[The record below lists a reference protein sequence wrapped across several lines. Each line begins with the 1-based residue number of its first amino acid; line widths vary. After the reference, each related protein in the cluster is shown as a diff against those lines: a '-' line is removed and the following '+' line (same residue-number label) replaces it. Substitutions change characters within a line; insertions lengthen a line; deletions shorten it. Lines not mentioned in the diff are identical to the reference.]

1 VAVRAAEHPG
11 ERDVVVGVCSGSCR
25 RNTEVPG
32 SRAADVSVWNHN
44 MKLTG
49 DELAMLAGEQGTA
62 RQWAIGHQISVGEFF
77 DAPDFVP
84 VSQAHVMADTE
95 SLGETG
101 VRWLEELA
109 SLPKEQRLVRIPTI
123 TDPRGLDFASYK
135 RLRQTD
141 AMAEIEGR
149 AIRAFEALGV
159 LMTNTCINYQTILPP
174 VRGEHFAFGD
184 TGVVIYSNS
193 VMGARSNFEGG
204 PSALSAGLTGR
215 TPRYGYHLDAHR
227 AGTKHFEVKHQP
239 RDLAD
244 WGALGGIVGKA
255 TNNYWEVP
263 VVTGIA
269 ATPSSDQLKH
279 FGAALASFGSVALF
293 HMPGVTPE
301 ATTLQDAFGGRPVPA
316 ATPIGARDFETFYGA
331 YAANGDKVD
340 VVVFAAPQ
348 LSLIEMQEVAGHLDG
363 KHVHPHTSLI
373 VATSPEI
380 KFAADR
386 MGLTRRIEDAGGIV
400 ASGVCFYQSYAR
412 EMAEANGW
420 QRLLTNS
427 AKLINILGGYGYK
440 PTLASMANCVRSA
453 VAGRIV

>member
-1 VAVRAAEHPG
+1 MH
-11 ERDVVVGVCSGSCR
+11 
-25 RNTEVPG
+25 
-32 SRAADVSVWNHN
+32 
-44 MKLTG
+44 LT
-49 DELAMLAGEQGTA
+49 DEEKAMLAGTQGPA
-62 RQWAIGHQISVGEFF
+62 RQWAIKHQIAVGEFF

-84 VSQAHVMADTE
+84 VGQAHIMADTE
-95 SLGETG
+95 SLGESG
-101 VRWLEELA
+101 VAWLEELA
-109 SLPKEQRLVRIPTI
+109 KLPPPQRRVRVPTI
-123 TDPRGLDFASYK
+123 TDPRGLDFDSYK
-135 RLRQTD
+135 RLKQTD
-141 AMAEIEGR
+141 AMADIEAR
-149 AIRAFEALGV
+149 AIAAFEALGV

-174 VRGEHFAFGD
+174 VRGEHLAFGD

-227 AGTKHFEVKHQP
+227 GGTRHFELQHQP

-255 TNNYWEVP
+255 TNSYWEVP
-263 VVTGIA
+263 VVTGLQA
-269 ATPSSDQLKH
+269 APNSDELKH

-293 HMPGVTPE
+293 HIPGVTPE
-301 ATTLQDAFGGRPVPA
+301 APALADAFQGAIPTPA
-316 ATPIGARDFETFYGA
+316 AIGKADFDAFYA
-331 YAANGDKVD
+331 TYAAGGDKVD

-348 LSLIEMQEVAGHLDG
+348 LSLIEMQQVAGLIGGRRIHAD
-363 KHVHPHTSLI
+363 TSL
-373 VATSPEI
+373 VVTTSPEI

-386 MGLTRRIEDAGGIV
+386 MGLTAAIEDAGGIV

-427 AKLINILGGYGYK
+427 AKLVNIIAGYGYK
-440 PTLASMANCVRSA
+440 PTLATMENCIDSA
-453 VAGRIV
+453 VAGKIV